1 MVAIL
6 AHLVPPCNYNLP
18 FTMYLSIVSLVEE
31 NKWQLITVAFF
42 IYVATICI
50 YRRFFHPLAK
60 IPGPFLP
67 AVTML
72 YQSFCN
78 GRYYLEIERMHE
90 KYGMYKP

>member
-1 MVAIL
+1 
-6 AHLVPPCNYNLP
+6 
-18 FTMYLSIVSLVEE
+18 MYLSIVSLVEE

-42 IYVATICI
+42 IYVTTVCI

-72 YQSFCN
+72 YQSFYN

-90 KYGMYKP
+90 KYGMHKPELALNCVKRINEP